1 MASYY
6 LTYGELM
13 QEISDIQYHY
23 LDTDNLP
30 EEVENTLK
38 RYYAALSSPAY
49 YDYDI
54 CEMFYKVEGKNV

>member
-1 MASYY
+1 MESYY
-6 LTYGELM
+6 LTYCELM

-38 RYYAALSSPAY
+38 SY
-49 YDYDI
+49 I
-54 CEMFYKVEGKNV
+54 CTSLQFLISLMAMIIA